1 MTRSRTS
8 FLQLAPGLR
17 PARLLRHPDLWILV
31 AGFAYGAALIAQ
43 GRFQQPDFHAYYGAA
58 ARLLEADPLYFIT
71 APAPF
76 VPYLYM
82 PAVALAFV
90 LFLAAG
96 LEAAAVAWYALNV
109 ILLVALRRLLR
120 RQSGDPGAARLLLF
134 FAAIGFALER
144 ELSVGNLN
152 LATLVL
158 ALIAISLAAEE
169 HWGFAGLML
178 ASSVVAKPPAGL
190 LALPMLARRRRL
202 ILPTAFAFA
211 ALLAAPLFFDG
222 FRGTPGLYGEFL
234 RSTADFH
241 QRFAD
246 SFKYRSTTAGL
257 WESLLS
263 LAGLQLHHHWS
274 GLIVQYGLAA
284 GVMALAYRRFHG
296 GLCALYVALALAP
309 LSALS
314 DYQVFMLA
322 APLLHHL
329 LRAWRVEG
337 MSRGRLALLVV
348 AIVLFGG
355 NWHDLWGDRLSKRFL
370 DLGLEGLG
378 AWGLI
383 ACALTARPRGVQR
396 ESAWRAL

>member
-1 MTRSRTS
+1 MPRPRSS

-17 PARLLRHPDLWILV
+17 PARLLRHPDLWILI
-31 AGFAYGAALIAQ
+31 AGIAYGAALMAQ

-58 ARLLEADPLYFIT
+58 ARLLEGDPLYFIT
-71 APAPF
+71 AQAPF

-90 LFLAAG
+90 PFLAAG
-96 LEAAAVAWYALNV
+96 LQAAAIAWYAVNV
-109 ILLVALRRLLR
+109 VLVVALRRLLK

-134 FAAIGFALER
+134 FAAIGFTLER

-158 ALIAISLAAEE
+158 ALLAISLAAEE

-178 ASSVVAKPPAGL
+178 AASVVAKPPAGL
-190 LALPMLARRRRL
+190 LALPMLARRKRL
-202 ILPTAFAFA
+202 ILPSALALA
-211 ALLAAPLFFDG
+211 ALIAAPLFFYG

-263 LAGLQLHHHWS
+263 LGGLRLHHHWS
-274 GLIVQYGLAA
+274 ALAVQYGLAA
-284 GVMALAYRRFHG
+284 AAMIVAYRRFHG
-296 GLCALYVALALAP
+296 GRCALYVALALAP

-322 APLLHHL
+322 APLVHYL
-329 LRAWRVEG
+329 LRAWRAEG
-337 MSRGRLALLVV
+337 MSRGRLALLLV
-348 AIVLFGG
+348 ALLLFGG
-355 NWHDLWGDRLSKRFL
+355 NWHDLWGDRLSKRFF

-378 AWGLI
+378 AWALI
-383 ACALTARPRGVQR
+383 ACALSARPRGVHR
-396 ESAWRAL
+396 EAAWRA